1 MVSLQ
6 VKGIQTSPVCIIIFL
21 LEKKWRF
28 LFLDL
33 LVSFLVVEEYH
44 LTFSLS
50 EFLTS
55 AFYSP
60 TPSPPPS
67 PLSLSLFSV
76 RDQDGRFSEAAPNSQ
91 LLLILAFWFH
101 CSLASCIS
109 FSNSSSDSEH
119 LNSFVSLSL
128 TMEVFF
134 CKY

>member
-6 VKGIQTSPVCIIIFL
+6 VTGIQTSPVCIIIFL

-60 TPSPPPS
+60 TPSPPPLPPFS
-67 PLSLSLFSV
+67 FSLFCERPGWEIQWGS
-76 RDQDGRFSEAAPNSQ
+76 PQ
-91 LLLILAFWFH
+91 LSTPSHPGILI
-101 CSLASCIS
+101 SLQSCILYLL
-109 FSNSSSDSEH
+109 FKLLFRFRAFE
-119 LNSFVSLSL
+119 LFCIFVPYHGS
-128 TMEVFF
+128 VFL
-134 CKY
+134 